1 MRGEGGD
8 RACGIEDIVLLP
20 EEEEKHEPESVP
32 EVKENVGGEKA
43 DPEEEEEEKIGAA
56 MEDAGVKE
64 DAEEEEERV
73 SSPPGYTLEEDQF
86 LVYSLYR
93 FGYNEW
99 ELIRNSIRNDSRF
112 MFNWTF

>member
-1 MRGEGGD
+1 MQVRGEAGD

-73 SSPPGYTLEEDQF
+73 RQKEMAEKERLDKA
-86 LVYSLYR
+86 R
-93 FGYNEW
+93 A
-99 ELIRNSIRNDSRF
+99 LIRPAPSSGRP
-112 MFNWTF
+112 